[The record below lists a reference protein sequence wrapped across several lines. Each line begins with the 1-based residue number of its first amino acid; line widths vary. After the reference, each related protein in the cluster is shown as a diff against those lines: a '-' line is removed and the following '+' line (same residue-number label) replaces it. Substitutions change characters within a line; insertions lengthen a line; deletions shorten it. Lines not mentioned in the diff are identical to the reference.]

1 MLASLVAIALL
12 HWAVLLVPG
21 FNFVL
26 IGQLAAG
33 GSRRAALSAVV
44 GMTSAT
50 LAWATLAIAG
60 IGVVFTAHPLLRQ
73 VAQVAGGLYLLYL
86 AYQLARAGGVAAR
99 EQEQTMGVLA
109 AFKAGFFTSAL
120 NPKIA
125 LFYGSVFATALP
137 ADPTSGHILAAV
149 LLVYA
154 NSWVWHGG
162 LAIVLSVPGVQR
174 AYLRHQRALTRLSA
188 GMVGVFG
195 VRLIAGAVQEY
206 LGRRQSAS

>member
-1 MLASLVAIALL
+1 MLASLVTIAIL

-44 GMTSAT
+44 GMTTGT
-50 LAWATLAIAG
+50 LIWAVLAVAG
-60 IGVVFTAHPLLRQ
+60 VGAVFSAHPTLRQ

-86 AYQLARAGGVAAR
+86 AYGLFRAGGSPTAGDSP
-99 EQEQTMGVLA
+99 TMGSRA
-109 AFKAGFFTSAL
+109 AFRAGFVTSAL

-125 LFYGSVFATALP
+125 LFYGSVFATAFP
-137 ADPTSGHILAAV
+137 QDPSAWHVLAAV

-162 LAIVLSVPGVQR
+162 LAFALSQTSIQR
-174 AYLRHQRALTRLSA
+174 AYLANYKALTKVSA
-188 GMVGVFG
+188 ALVGIFG
-195 VRLIAGAVQEY
+195 VRLIVAAYQDARTK
-206 LGRRQSAS
+206 LG